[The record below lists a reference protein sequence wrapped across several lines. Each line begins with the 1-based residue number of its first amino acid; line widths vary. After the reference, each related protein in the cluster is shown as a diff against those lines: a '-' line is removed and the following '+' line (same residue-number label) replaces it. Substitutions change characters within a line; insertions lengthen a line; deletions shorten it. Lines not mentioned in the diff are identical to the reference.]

1 MCAAGKKV
9 WEIRSRPTKR
19 MSKAG
24 RAGSAEDK
32 EKAGSADGSAGGS
45 AGGSAEDKE
54 KVHQRLPST
63 ERLWEVLG
71 EGKGKGKRKGKGNV
85 VMQRA
90 RARARSRARARAS
103 PKANPERE
111 AWIHEERNLSFGE
124 KGERHPN
131 FGEKL
136 SDEQKLKISAAN
148 KGEQR

>member
-1 MCAAGKKV
+1 
-9 WEIRSRPTKR
+9 
-19 MSKAG
+19 MSGGWAG
-24 RAGSAEDK
+24 RGRVGCSAP
-32 EKAGSADGSAGGS
+32 G
-45 AGGSAEDKE
+45 
-54 KVHQRLPST
+54 
-63 ERLWEVLG
+63 
-71 EGKGKGKRKGKGNV
+71 
-85 VMQRA
+85 A
-90 RARARSRARARAS
+90 RARARARARAS

>member
-1 MCAAGKKV
+1 
-9 WEIRSRPTKR
+9 
-19 MSKAG
+19 
-24 RAGSAEDK
+24 
-32 EKAGSADGSAGGS
+32 
-45 AGGSAEDKE
+45 
-54 KVHQRLPST
+54 
-63 ERLWEVLG
+63 
-71 EGKGKGKRKGKGNV
+71 
-85 VMQRA
+85 MQRA

-148 KGEQR
+148 KGEQRWAKAEDTRNDHRILAPPSWFQLAWF

>member
-1 MCAAGKKV
+1 MASSLHGALLFTTVLICPGFC
-9 WEIRSRPTKR
+9 
-19 MSKAG
+19 
-24 RAGSAEDK
+24 
-32 EKAGSADGSAGGS
+32 
-45 AGGSAEDKE
+45 
-54 KVHQRLPST
+54 
-63 ERLWEVLG
+63 LWWP
-71 EGKGKGKRKGKGNV
+71 
-85 VMQRA
+85 
-90 RARARSRARARAS
+90 